1 MNKTKLIFIIF
12 LAFSVLHAQTKK
24 DYESSTISQIN
35 QLSDY
40 NKNNL
45 SQSFVIIKGDI
56 IFVET
61 EEINGINLSK
71 VIIDSKLI
79 KDPQERFFISHLI
92 RNILIDGAI
101 IKNFDENGND
111 FMLEPVVV
119 ISEDYIVKHKKNIIK
134 VLYYIM
140 HSKYFNLYGK
150 LQNSGEKIFMSP
162 LLKPINKDLTKL
174 KEKLLKEEGI
184 VPVDAIY

>member
-79 KDPQERFFISHLI
+79 KDPQERFLF
-92 RNILIDGAI
+92 
-101 IKNFDENGND
+101 
-111 FMLEPVVV
+111 
-119 ISEDYIVKHKKNIIK
+119 
-134 VLYYIM
+134 
-140 HSKYFNLYGK
+140 
-150 LQNSGEKIFMSP
+150 
-162 LLKPINKDLTKL
+162 PI
-174 KEKLLKEEGI
+174 
-184 VPVDAIY
+184 